1 MHICCANCALSP
13 FAELGSRGV
22 ELRGLWFN
30 PNIHPE
36 EEYALRLAALR
47 QLQGLWRLE
56 IEYVDRYGLGE
67 YLEAL
72 DGHDGVRC
80 EACYRMRL
88 EETARRAK
96 AEGFD
101 AFSTTLLVSPYQ
113 KHELLAD
120 VGRGL
125 QERHGV
131 EFHYEDFRPAYREG
145 VKMSREL
152 GLYRQ
157 RYCGCLY
164 SKEERE
170 AEKAKPRAAGARGAR

>member
-13 FAELGSRGV
+13 LVKLGSRGV
-22 ELRGLWFN
+22 ETKGLWFN

-36 EEYALRLAALR
+36 EEYSLRLSTLR

-56 IEYVDRYGLGE
+56 IEYMDRYGLEE
-67 YLEAL
+67 YLRAL
-72 DGHDGVRC
+72 EGHEGARC
-80 EACYRMRL
+80 EVCYRMRL
-88 EETARRAK
+88 EETAMRAR
-96 AEGFD
+96 AGGFD

-113 KHELLAD
+113 KHGLLAE
-120 VGRGL
+120 VGRDI

-131 EFHYEDFRPAYREG
+131 EFYYEDFRPAYREG

-170 AEKAKPRAAGARGAR
+170 KARPGATGARRDR